1 VTRDDP
7 DSPCPTT
14 TEITTMKLPNHT
26 VTSSTT
32 YLDCATDWQKWC
44 DHVDPN
50 GTVTQK
56 EFDNMTTAEKLTM
69 IEDSFGPESL

>member
-1 VTRDDP
+1 MIRDDP
-7 DSPCPTT
+7 DST
-14 TEITTMKLPNHT
+14 INHNRNHIMKLPNHT